1 MEERERE
8 VAAGRAGA
16 VDAPGLPYAVDR
28 LLRTAVPKVK
38 VTPPAP
44 GIRFDRDV
52 AVPMR
57 DGVELRVNVFRPE
70 REGRFPVIMSAHPYG
85 KDVLPKRTP
94 VGYLPLTRYR
104 FIRQPDLVTHS
115 AYTAW
120 EAPDPS
126 FWVPRGYVVVNVDLR
141 GFGTSG
147 GVGSLFS
154 DQEAA
159 DYAEVIAWAARQPW
173 SSGRVGLNGVSYL
186 AISQWKVAALRPE
199 GLAAICPW
207 EGWSDVYHDVA
218 YPGGVREEGFIRFWA
233 DMTEKAGRAADSL
246 RAGQLAHPE
255 WDDYWAARTAA
266 LERIEVPALICGSF
280 SDQGLHARGCFEG
293 FRRIASKHRFLYTHR
308 GGKWSTYYSPE
319 ALALQ
324 ARFFDCFLKAED
336 NGMREAAPV
345 RLEIRRRGHEIH
357 GVREERAWPP
367 PGVNWTPL
375 YLAPGELRRTSA
387 ASRAAVS
394 FVAPDG
400 GASFAFRAPDD
411 FELVGPMKL
420 RLHVELAEA
429 TDAHLFVAGSK
440 VEHAAGDGRL
450 ERRAVAF
457 EGPFGFGRDVVARG
471 WLRVAHRRID
481 QARSDDHRPF
491 HPGDRAEPLGPG
503 EIAPVDIEILPSA
516 TFFERGD
523 LLRLDIQGRWFW
535 RRSMFLGMFPCDYA
549 PSPRARVVLHLGDTH
564 DAHLLV
570 PQIGLRPG

>member
-1 MEERERE
+1 
-8 VAAGRAGA
+8 
-16 VDAPGLPYAVDR
+16 
-28 LLRTAVPKVK
+28 
-38 VTPPAP
+38 
-44 GIRFDRDV
+44 
-52 AVPMR
+52 
-57 DGVELRVNVFRPE
+57 
-70 REGRFPVIMSAHPYG
+70 
-85 KDVLPKRTP
+85 
-94 VGYLPLTRYR
+94 
-104 FIRQPDLVTHS
+104 
-115 AYTAW
+115 
-120 EAPDPS
+120 
-126 FWVPRGYVVVNVDLR
+126 
-141 GFGTSG
+141 
-147 GVGSLFS
+147 
-154 DQEAA
+154 
-159 DYAEVIAWAARQPW
+159 
-173 SSGRVGLNGVSYL
+173 
-186 AISQWKVAALRPE
+186 
-199 GLAAICPW
+199 
-207 EGWSDVYHDVA
+207 
-218 YPGGVREEGFIRFWA
+218 
-233 DMTEKAGRAADSL
+233 MTEKAGRAADSL

-429 TDAHLFVAGSK
+429 TDAHLFVAVSK

>member
-1 MEERERE
+1 MRPPGRSRAMEERERE

-186 AISQWKVAALRPE
+186 AISQWKVAA
-199 GLAAICPW
+199 
-207 EGWSDVYHDVA
+207 
-218 YPGGVREEGFIRFWA
+218 
-233 DMTEKAGRAADSL
+233 
-246 RAGQLAHPE
+246 
-255 WDDYWAARTAA
+255 
-266 LERIEVPALICGSF
+266 
-280 SDQGLHARGCFEG
+280 
-293 FRRIASKHRFLYTHR
+293 
-308 GGKWSTYYSPE
+308 
-319 ALALQ
+319 
-324 ARFFDCFLKAED
+324 
-336 NGMREAAPV
+336 
-345 RLEIRRRGHEIH
+345 
-357 GVREERAWPP
+357 
-367 PGVNWTPL
+367 
-375 YLAPGELRRTSA
+375 
-387 ASRAAVS
+387 
-394 FVAPDG
+394 
-400 GASFAFRAPDD
+400 
-411 FELVGPMKL
+411 
-420 RLHVELAEA
+420 
-429 TDAHLFVAGSK
+429 
-440 VEHAAGDGRL
+440 
-450 ERRAVAF
+450 
-457 EGPFGFGRDVVARG
+457 
-471 WLRVAHRRID
+471 
-481 QARSDDHRPF
+481 
-491 HPGDRAEPLGPG
+491 
-503 EIAPVDIEILPSA
+503 
-516 TFFERGD
+516 
-523 LLRLDIQGRWFW
+523 
-535 RRSMFLGMFPCDYA
+535 
-549 PSPRARVVLHLGDTH
+549 
-564 DAHLLV
+564 
-570 PQIGLRPG
+570 